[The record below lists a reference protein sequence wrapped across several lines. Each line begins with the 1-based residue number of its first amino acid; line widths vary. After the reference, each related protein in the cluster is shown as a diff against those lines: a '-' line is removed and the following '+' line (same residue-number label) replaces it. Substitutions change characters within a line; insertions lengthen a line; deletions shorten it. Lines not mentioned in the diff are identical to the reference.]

1 MAKTS
6 TKDNKSIKSKERVN
20 KFGEVFTPENIVKDM
35 LDMDGVREC
44 SYSLDKTFLEPSCGT
59 GNFLVEIIARK
70 LSYLD
75 KIEKDD
81 VDKWAMSMLQA
92 VSTIY
97 GVDIQGDNV
106 EESRERMFDI
116 IRDKYKA
123 VYEVD
128 MPDDLERCVN
138 MILNHNIVCGNF
150 LTEKYVKDTVNPDH
164 YMQELVDAGYE
175 PTSERSLEFFNHED
189 FNGDSDEKAT
199 LLVIEWNYDF
209 DNHTIL
215 PKAYTF
221 QQIKDD
227 GSTPTW
233 ECVSPVK
240 YNHLFEAEMP
250 AEDDG
255 FDML

>member
-70 LSYLD
+70 LSCLD

-123 VYEVD
+123 VYGVD

-175 PTSERSLEFFNHED
+175 PTS
-189 FNGDSDEKAT
+189 
-199 LLVIEWNYDF
+199 
-209 DNHTIL
+209 
-215 PKAYTF
+215 
-221 QQIKDD
+221 
-227 GSTPTW
+227 
-233 ECVSPVK
+233 
-240 YNHLFEAEMP
+240 
-250 AEDDG
+250 
-255 FDML
+255 